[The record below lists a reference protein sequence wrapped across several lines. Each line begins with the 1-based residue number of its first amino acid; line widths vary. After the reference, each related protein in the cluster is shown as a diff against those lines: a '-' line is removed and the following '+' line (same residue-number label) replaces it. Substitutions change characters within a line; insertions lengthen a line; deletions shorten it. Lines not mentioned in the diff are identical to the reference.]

1 MSLVMPTE
9 TIEQPTSAPSNGAAP
24 VEPGRGSEG
33 QTFLI
38 GENLY
43 LRAFELGDA
52 KHHRAWRDSPFP
64 ITAERAEELLKKQI
78 PEDHKE
84 RRQRLLVL
92 RRADDAP
99 VGSISYR
106 RWDMLSADLSTYV
119 NPAFGPETV
128 DTLRAE
134 ILEIVVPWLL
144 EERDIVTIWL
154 ELTDGEPVTLA
165 TLSRLGL
172 REAARYREADWRDG
186 RRVDHLTFQ
195 AFHPAWIARLGD
207 PTVGDAALRER
218 FAAQRA
224 EFAGRSP
231 GTRHR
236 IGPVPFAG
244 GAEPPKNAVMV
255 GERIYLRPAEIE
267 DAEEESRW
275 SRRET
280 ETFFDDG
287 RIARS
292 PISMAHWTRELAEA
306 DHPEWIRFAI
316 CLRDGDVNI
325 GSNGIGDIDWI
336 KRTAETESFIFRADY
351 RGGGYGTE
359 AKHLLLAYAFDVL
372 GFHAVRSYVWGPNT
386 RSAAALRKQGYQDAG
401 IFHWS
406 GIKNGELSF
415 DVTFDLLAS
424 EWRAMRDA
432 ANG

>member
-1 MSLVMPTE
+1 MSSE
-9 TIEQPTSAPSNGAAP
+9 TIEKPATASSNGVATI
-24 VEPGRGSEG
+24 EPGRGSEG

-38 GENLY
+38 GDNLY

-78 PEDHKE
+78 PADHKE

-99 VGSISYR
+99 VGSVSYS

-128 DTLRAE
+128 GQIRAE
-134 ILEIVVPWLL
+134 IMGIVVPWLL
-144 EERDIVTIWL
+144 EERDIVTLWV
-154 ELTDGEPVTLA
+154 ELSDGEPATLA
-165 TLSRLGL
+165 ALPRLGL
-172 REAARYREADWRDG
+172 HEAARYREADWRDG

-195 AFHPAWIARLGD
+195 AYHPAWIARLGD
-207 PTVGDAALRER
+207 PRAGDEALREK
-218 FAAQRA
+218 FVAQRA
-224 EFAGRSP
+224 EFAARSTE
-231 GTRHR
+231 TRRR

-244 GAEPPKNAVMV
+244 GGDPPKNAVMV
-255 GERIYLRPAEIE
+255 GERVYLRPVEIE
-267 DAEEESRW
+267 DFDQETRFSV
-275 SRRET
+275 REP

-287 RIARS
+287 RTARS
-292 PISMAHWTRELAEA
+292 PISLAQWARELAEA

-325 GSNGIGDIDWI
+325 GSNGISDIDWI
-336 KRTAETESFIFRADY
+336 KQTAETESFIFRPEY

-359 AKHLLLAYAFDVL
+359 AKHLLLAYTFDVL